1 MLSEFEIYKAE
12 LIRWNQRF
20 NLTSITDPQEIQIKH
35 FEDSLSVLKVIEL
48 KDQSVVDIGCGAG
61 FPGIPLKI
69 ACPQIKLTLVDSV
82 KKKINFL
89 NHIVKILAL
98 KDVRVILSRAED
110 LPFKFRETYD
120 VAVARAVKKLRIL
133 CEYCLPY
140 VKVGGIFV
148 SLKSE
153 KVETEVDLAMKAINL
168 LGGKLKEIKKI
179 KVSDMTRS
187 LVLIEKIKETPR
199 KYPRRAGIPA
209 KRPL

>member
-1 MLSEFEIYKAE
+1 MLSKFEIYKAE

-35 FEDSLSVLKVIEL
+35 FEDSLSVLKVIKL
-48 KDQSVVDIGCGAG
+48 KDQSVIDIGCGAG

-82 KKKINFL
+82 EKKINFL
-89 NHIVKILAL
+89 NHMVKILAL
-98 KDVRVILSRAED
+98 KDVRVILSRAEE
-110 LPFKFRETYD
+110 LPFEFREAYD
-120 VAVARAVKKLRIL
+120 VAVARAVKKLGIL

-140 VKVGGIFV
+140 VKVGGIFMA
-148 SLKSE
+148 LKSE
-153 KVETEVDLAMKAINL
+153 KVETEVNLAIKAINL
-168 LGGKLKEIKKI
+168 LGGKFKEVKKI